1 MAKTAKNKLP
11 DFGQSA
17 SVDATIVANTN
28 SNIKTSG
35 FVPNTT
41 IRADQINTFIKMM
54 TEGMNGLVDALYQ
67 QAVAQGEIKA
77 TSTASEWQSY
87 LSKGLA
93 QLIKTTKTDNAAIA
107 DKLKNARTITLTGD
121 GTGTTTFDGSADA
134 SITMNITNS
143 TNATKL
149 RNGKEDSSRYYTVGE
164 ASIPTY
170 FKNGIPVQC
179 TQINDT
185 FVKLTYDGTVVSNSS
200 LNDLFKIW
208 SATDPV
214 VVGGLSTYGAAKAA
228 LALTDASNGA
238 SLNVG
243 SVCRPVYFS
252 AGVPIKCD
260 FLKRIYYGTMT
271 KDADIS
277 VYKVSALSDKT
288 NFLALIY
295 LYSSDKS
302 KNIGTMICE
311 FSSGKPA
318 HMSTSLT
325 EQFSN
330 TSSASSIAYAN
341 YILYGQNYPSNIV
354 LSVQEVYGDGHTADS
369 SNSAYYIEIYKILGA

>member
-17 SVDATIVANTN
+17 SVDATIVDNTN
-28 SNIKTSG
+28 NNIKTNG

-54 TEGMNGLVDALYQ
+54 TEGMSGLVDALYQ

-93 QLIKTTKTDNAAIA
+93 QLIKTTKADNATIA

-121 GTGTTTFDGSADA
+121 GTGTTTFDGSADT

-149 RNGKEDSSRYYTVGE
+149 RNGKEDNSRYYTVGE

-170 FKNGIPVQC
+170 FKNGIPIQC

-208 SATDPV
+208 SATNPV
-214 VVGGLSTYGAAKAA
+214 DVGGLSTYGAAKAA
-228 LALTDASNGA
+228 LALTNASNGA

-252 AGVPIKCD
+252 GGVPTRCD
-260 FLKRIYYGTMT
+260 FLKKVYSGTMT
-271 KDADIS
+271 KDGS

-295 LYSSDKS
+295 LYSGDQSN
-302 KNIGTMICE
+302 NIGTMICE

-325 EQFSN
+325 EQFNN
-330 TSSASSIAYAN
+330 TSSASSVTHVN
-341 YILYGQNYPSNIV
+341 YILYKQNYPSNIV
-354 LSVQEVYGDGHTADS
+354 LSAQEVYGDGHTAAS
-369 SNSAYYIEIYKILGA
+369 SSSDYYIEIYKILGA